1 MKKLTL
7 LSFLVCIT
15 YGVFAQNSPSQY
27 ANYFNGFQRTK
38 KTNPDSAI
46 YFLTNLAMLESNA
59 TDDLLH
65 NSFAQSF
72 MLGSREELLKDPEFL
87 AHLKKSNITLDSAR
101 RKFAEQQSNA
111 YIILDKTK
119 KSVNKQIKENI
130 YPIWKWVEAMKNKD
144 NAIELQ
150 KIGNEYLSYLNEDSD
165 FYNQRK
171 ARYGLMISGI
181 MNKSD
186 QLKPLAVKLQDLIYD
201 NLSQYIST
209 HSTQNELSREEKMDR
224 AWYRYM
230 FAAINFISAG
240 NTVNKADQ
248 IKSLKLASEFSP
260 DAIDNT
266 VKSAYFYDMFFL
278 FDKEKYSFEED
289 YLATIASD
297 DDKLKMVMAM
307 SMKDPK
313 YKAGAKAL
321 YKEPGKFGE
330 YWLTEFNK
338 YGKIAPLFSL
348 AKLDGSLYQMVNN
361 SNQWTLVDFWGTWC
375 SPCRKEHPDLQSTY
389 QKTQDGRLQ
398 NLNIITIASN
408 DNEQAVRAYM
418 KEFSYTFPVAMSD
431 NQIESAYKVASWP
444 SKFLVSPQGKYVVIP
459 FGVDWQKYIADYIN

>member
-1 MKKLTL
+1 
-7 LSFLVCIT
+7 
-15 YGVFAQNSPSQY
+15 
-27 ANYFNGFQRTK
+27 
-38 KTNPDSAI
+38 
-46 YFLTNLAMLESNA
+46 MLESNA

-87 AHLKKSNITLDSAR
+87 AHLKKFNVTVDSAR
-101 RKFAEQQSNA
+101 RKFAEEQSNA

-119 KSVNKQIKENI
+119 NSVNKQIKENI

-144 NAIELQ
+144 NAIKLQ
-150 KIGNEYLSYLNEDSD
+150 KIGNEYLSYLDGDPD
-165 FYNQRK
+165 FYSQRK
-171 ARYGLMISGI
+171 ARYGLMISGM

-289 YLATIASD
+289 Y
-297 DDKLKMVMAM
+297 
-307 SMKDPK
+307 
-313 YKAGAKAL
+313 
-321 YKEPGKFGE
+321 
-330 YWLTEFNK
+330 
-338 YGKIAPLFSL
+338 
-348 AKLDGSLYQMVNN
+348 
-361 SNQWTLVDFWGTWC
+361 
-375 SPCRKEHPDLQSTY
+375 
-389 QKTQDGRLQ
+389 
-398 NLNIITIASN
+398 
-408 DNEQAVRAYM
+408 
-418 KEFSYTFPVAMSD
+418 
-431 NQIESAYKVASWP
+431 
-444 SKFLVSPQGKYVVIP
+444 
-459 FGVDWQKYIADYIN
+459 

>member
-15 YGVFAQNSPSQY
+15 YTVFAQYNPSQH

-38 KTNPDSAI
+38 YTNPDSAI

-65 NSFAQSF
+65 NTFAQSF
-72 MLGSREELLKDPEFL
+72 MLGAREELLTDPEFL
-87 AHLKKSNITLDSAR
+87 AHLKKSNVTVDSAR
-101 RKFAEQQSNA
+101 RKFNEEQSNA

-119 KSVNKQIKENI
+119 NSVNKQIKENI
-130 YPIWKWVEAMKNKD
+130 YPIWKWVESIKNKD
-144 NAIELQ
+144 NTIELQ

-165 FYNQRK
+165 FYIQRK
-171 ARYGLMISGI
+171 ARYGLMISGL
-181 MNKSD
+181 MNKND
-186 QLKPLAVKLQDLIYD
+186 KLKPTAYKLQEVIYN
-201 NLSQYIST
+201 NLNQYIT
-209 HSTQNELSREEKMDR
+209 NHDTQSEMSRDEKMDR

-230 FAAINFISAG
+230 FAALNFISAG
-240 NTVNKADQ
+240 NTTNKADQ
-248 IKSLKLASEFSP
+248 IKFLKLASEYSP

-278 FDKEKYSFEED
+278 FNKEKYSFEDD
-289 YLATIASD
+289 YLATLASD
-297 DDKLKMVMAM
+297 EDKLKMVMAM

-313 YKAGAKAL
+313 YKASAKAL
-321 YKEPGKFGE
+321 YKEPGKFSE

-338 YGKIAPLFSL
+338 NGKVAPLFSL
-348 AKLDGSLYQMVNN
+348 KKLDGSLYQMVNN

-389 QKTQDGRLQ
+389 QKTQDAKLPK
-398 NLNIITIASN
+398 LNIITIASN
-408 DNEQAVRAYM
+408 DKESAVRAYM
-418 KEFSYTFPVAMSD
+418 KEFNYTFPVAMSD
-431 NQIESAYKVASWP
+431 NQIESAYKVSSWP

-459 FGVDWQKYIADYIN
+459 FGVDWQKYITDYMN